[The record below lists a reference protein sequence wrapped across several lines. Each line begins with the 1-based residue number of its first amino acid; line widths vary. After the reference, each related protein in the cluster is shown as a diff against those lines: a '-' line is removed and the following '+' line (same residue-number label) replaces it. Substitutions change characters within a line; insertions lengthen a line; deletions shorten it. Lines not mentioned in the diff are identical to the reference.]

1 MRAHC
6 ACVLIAL
13 PLAALPGCQTAAP
26 PRLAIAD
33 VQVTEVTDQG
43 SAMVVTVRA
52 ENPNDKPLPL
62 RSIDYRVSLGGEEVF
77 KATRIAEAVL
87 PRFGVIDLP
96 LPVSVPVTERP
107 AGETD
112 FHLWLTLHYL
122 APGKIAET
130 LYDAGLR
137 RPSVSGDGGASVDLG
152 G

>member
-1 MRAHC
+1 ML
-6 ACVLIAL
+6 VL
-13 PLAALPGCQTAAP
+13 PWMSGCGSAAP

-33 VQVTEVTDQG
+33 VTVTEVTAEG
-43 SAMVVTVRA
+43 SAMIVTVRA

-62 RSIDYRVSLGGEEVF
+62 RLIDYRVSLGGQDVF
-77 KATRIAEAVL
+77 SATRVPEAVL
-87 PRFGVIDLP
+87 PRYGVIDLP
-96 LPVSVPVTERP
+96 LPVSVPATERP

-137 RPSVSGDGGASVDLG
+137 RPSVSGDGAATVDLG